1 MKFTVKYIPLS
12 KIKPDPSLKISGHVK
27 KLQRFMS
34 DCMYILVV
42 KKSKDGS
49 YSILNGQDHFDHL
62 KKSPKNIY
70 APCIVDESTSSGL
83 KSWFSKVRNKQNLDD
98 FPMTPK
104 SWSIVRS
111 FLKQEPRFQ
120 NLSRMEQLK
129 ILVLALRYKRTVI
142 SAMKTKVDQMI
153 KK

>member
-12 KIKPDPSLKISGHVK
+12 KIKPDPSLKITGHVK
-27 KLQRFMS
+27 KLQRLVW

-42 KKSKDGS
+42 KKRKDGS
-49 YSILNGQDHFDHL
+49 YSILSGQDRFEHL
-62 KKSPKNIY
+62 KKSTKNIY

-83 KSWFSKVRNKQNLDD
+83 KSWFSRVRNKQPLDD

-120 NLSRMEQLK
+120 NLSKMEQLK
-129 ILVLALRYKRTVI
+129 ILILALRYKRTVI